1 MITEGA
7 TVGAYRVLRKL
18 GEGGMGVVYVAEHA
32 LLGRR
37 AAIKV
42 LLPEL
47 SANRE
52 IVQRFFNEARAVTQ
66 IADPG
71 IVQIFDFG
79 FHTDGSA
86 FIVLELLEGESM
98 DARLLR
104 IGRFSPFDCLRLMR
118 QICTSL
124 QAAHAKGI
132 VHRDLKPENI
142 FIVGDPAVTGG
153 ERAKILDFGIAK
165 LSAEEP
171 GMMKT
176 RTGMVMGT
184 PVYMSPEQC
193 RGAGEIDHRSD
204 IYSVACVMMTMLT
217 GAPPF
222 HGEGSGD
229 LIAAHLREPP
239 PLASSRVHGLPPV
252 IDQILQRSLAKSP
265 NDRFGSM
272 MELVETIGHAEQ
284 LLYHSMSG
292 TAAGDFAAYVSA
304 GGTPSSRYARPSGPS
319 GMMPP
324 GTVVMSAPT
333 TLTGAAGQPSAPAPR
348 SRGLVIAGVAVATA
362 AIIGIVIAATRGS
375 TPPVP
380 AEHLESA
387 GGSAIEMKAVAT
399 PDPTT
404 ATAARDAGVDADVA
418 AVAADASIEAAPTV
432 TVDGGVPV
440 TVERPGPR
448 KPKHSKSRRGT
459 NDGKQT
465 GTGSTAI
472 DRGD

>member
-7 TVGAYRVLRKL
+7 TVGAYRVLRKI

-79 FHTDGSA
+79 FHIDGSA

-104 IGRFSPFDCLRLMR
+104 IGRFSPIDCLRLMR

-124 QAAHAKGI
+124 HAAHVKGI

-165 LSAEEP
+165 LSADEP
-171 GMMKT
+171 GKMKT
-176 RTGMVMGT
+176 RTGMMMGT

-229 LIAAHLREPP
+229 LIAAHLREQP

-272 MELVETIGHAEQ
+272 MELVEAIGHAEQ
-284 LLYHSMSG
+284 LLYHSM
-292 TAAGDFAAYVSA
+292 TPTVAGDFAAYVSS
-304 GGTPSSRYARPSGPS
+304 GGTPPS
-319 GMMPP
+319 
-324 GTVVMSAPT
+324 T
-333 TLTGAAGQPSAPAPR
+333 
-348 SRGLVIAGVAVATA
+348 
-362 AIIGIVIAATRGS
+362 
-375 TPPVP
+375 
-380 AEHLESA
+380 
-387 GGSAIEMKAVAT
+387 
-399 PDPTT
+399 
-404 ATAARDAGVDADVA
+404 
-418 AVAADASIEAAPTV
+418 
-432 TVDGGVPV
+432 
-440 TVERPGPR
+440 
-448 KPKHSKSRRGT
+448 
-459 NDGKQT
+459 
-465 GTGSTAI
+465 
-472 DRGD
+472 